1 MGWVGLLAL
10 AIAPTPDRV
19 LLVPLDSRPA
29 AGQFAQMI
37 GRIGGAEV
45 RMPPYETLGR
55 FTDPGRP
62 EAILDWLENQDLDSV
77 DAVIASTDMI
87 AYGGLIASR
96 TDGATVHLA
105 TERLKRL
112 SALKKKHPRL
122 RLFAFSA
129 TMRLAPTATREEA
142 PYRLELARLVELED
156 RLKRIG
162 DRSVANSVVNLRK
175 KVPEGALK
183 RYNATRSRN
192 HQVQK
197 ELLRMVARRELDYL
211 IIGQDDAKL
220 YGPHVLE
227 TAALRKQATESGI
240 AGLSY
245 FCEGIDQHSNI
256 LVSRAILKKRGIV
269 LRVSVVYSDP
279 EGAKRFDPF
288 ESKPIYR
295 SLEDQLYAS
304 GARPAES
311 GLGDYTLF
319 LNVPKPDPDQF
330 ETFALTLGGALDKG
344 DNVAVA
350 NINFGAGA
358 VADPRIVDIIAQ
370 NRRSPKLLSYAGWN
384 TAGNTMGTSIPAANL
399 AIVARRSEKR
409 DRIAELAR
417 TEFLLHR
424 LVNDHAYHKFT
435 RPLAYRLID
444 ATVGSSR
451 EETTAEDH
459 MVVNSFVRRDLS
471 KYLGEYFRDWFF
483 GETIH
488 TGEGDYRISG
498 INDSRIWLP
507 WPRAY
512 EVRLEFRLETEPTGA
527 SR

>member
-1 MGWVGLLAL
+1 MGVLGLLAL
-10 AIAPTPDRV
+10 AVAPAPDRI

-62 EAILDWLENQDLDSV
+62 EAILDWLESQDLDSI
-77 DAVIASTDMI
+77 DAIVASTDML

-96 TDGATVHLA
+96 VEGATVSLA
-105 TERLKRL
+105 TTRLKRL
-112 SALKKKHPRL
+112 AALKKRHPQL

-129 TMRLAPTATREEA
+129 TMRLAPTATREAA
-142 PYRLELARLVELED
+142 PYRMELARLVELED
-156 RLKRIG
+156 RLKRLG
-162 DRSVANSVVNLRK
+162 DRSVAANVVKLRK
-175 KVPEGALK
+175 QVPELALQ
-183 RYNATRSRN
+183 RYLVTRNRN
-192 HQVQK
+192 HKVQQ
-197 ELLRMVARRELDYL
+197 ELIRMVARRELDYL
-211 IIGQDDAKL
+211 IVGQDDAKL
-220 YGPHVLE
+220 HGPHVME
-227 TAALRKQATESGI
+227 TAALRRQATESGI
-240 AGLSY
+240 AGLTY

-256 LVSRAILKKRGIV
+256 LVSRAVLKKRGIV
-269 LRVSVVYSDP
+269 PRVNVVYSDP
-279 EGAKRFDPF
+279 EGAKRYDPF
-288 ESKPIYR
+288 ESKPIFR
-295 SLEDQLYAS
+295 SLEDQIYAS

-319 LNVPKPDPDQF
+319 LNVPKPRP
-330 ETFALTLGGALDKG
+330 ETFAEFGEALGAALDRG

-350 NINFGAGA
+350 NIDFGVGA
-358 VADPRIVDIIAQ
+358 VADPRVVDVVAQ
-370 NRRSPKLLSYAGWN
+370 NRRAPRLLSYAGWN
-384 TAGNTMGTSIPAANL
+384 TAGNTMGTAIPAANL
-399 AIVARRSEKR
+399 AIVARRGSP
-409 DRIAELAR
+409 DRQAEVAR

-459 MVVNSFVRRDLS
+459 LVVNSFVRRDLS

-483 GETIH
+483 GETIR
-488 TGEGDYRISG
+488 TGEGQYRISG
-498 INDSRIWLP
+498 INESRIWLP

-512 EVRLEFRLETEPTGA
+512 EVRLEFRLESEPI
-527 SR
+527 SSDR